1 MYLQR
6 LKLIQ
11 FKNYLSKEFSFG
23 GKFNCLSGQNGM
35 GKTNVLEAI
44 YYLCLTKSCQGLSD
58 KQLVT
63 YGKDFFRIEGDF
75 EQEAVPPEDRP
86 VVQLQASEHEGSD
99 LQNIAADVEEAYGS
113 MPYARLLREGKCETR
128 KSAVVAKVIPGKRKE
143 FEVNGL
149 IYERLAEHI
158 GLLPVVFIAPDDNL
172 LVMEGSE
179 GRRRFLDLTLSQLD
193 TSYLFKLM
201 KYNKLLR
208 QRNASL
214 KQFAQEGTFN
224 QSLIAAYDGP
234 MSELGDWLYAR
245 RREFMEAF
253 LPWFQKYHGLI
264 AGREEPV
271 ECIYRSPLEKGTMAA
286 LLKKQLERDR
296 MLQRTEAGVHRDDL
310 LFSMGGHP
318 LKKYGSQ
325 GQIKT
330 FVLALKLAQ
339 YRLLSEQ
346 KGKKPILLLDDLFDK
361 LDNGRVLSLLQLL
374 NGEDFGQVFI
384 THTEGEALE
393 ELFEQGGLGVPVH
406 YKI

>member
-11 FKNYLSKEFSFG
+11 FKNYLSREFSFG

-58 KQLVT
+58 RQLVT

-75 EQEAVPPEDRP
+75 EQEAVAPEEQS
-86 VVQLQASEHEGSD
+86 VVQLQALERQGSD
-99 LQNIAADVEEAYGS
+99 LQNMAADVEESYVPYGK
-113 MPYARLLREGKCETR
+113 YETR

-193 TSYLFKLM
+193 TDYLFKLM

-214 KQFAQEGTFN
+214 KQFAQQGTFN
-224 QSLIAAYDGP
+224 QSLIATYDAP
-234 MSELGDWLYAR
+234 MSELGDWLHAR
-245 RREFMEAF
+245 RREFMESF

-271 ECIYRSPLEKGTMAA
+271 ECIYRSPLEKGPMAA

-393 ELFEQGGLGVPVH
+393 ELFEQGGLGAPVH